1 MRNCHLTLS
10 HGKFGKLR
18 TALSV
23 NLNYFRNFNGTWEVL
38 MLMLKQVQH
47 DFVQHDFVQHDFVQ

>member
-47 DFVQHDFVQHDFVQ
+47 DFVQHDFVQ